1 MKPPPLLIG
10 AGLLFWG
17 WQTGL
22 LIPAAVMAVVLE
34 APRLV
39 KLRWDFSEEDFSR
52 IWIFCTLLFFASM
65 VYAFTSNEGPSHFR
79 NLFQAPTLSAQ
90 RGAGLAATHTAAA
103 LFRWLPMVFFLF
115 AAAQAYSASGGVP
128 VETVSL
134 LLRWRW
140 RRARKPGD
148 PASSGQ
154 SVDVSYYYFAL
165 CLFAASLPRSD
176 SWRTSDIPAFF
187 WGFSALLAWAL
198 WRRRST
204 RFGPV
209 LWCACLGLVVGVGYY
224 GQQGLAQLQGYLGNL
239 NLGFAG
245 GGRGRHDPAQSRTDI
260 GRIGRIK
267 TSTKIVIRLEA
278 QVGAAPP
285 LLREASYRRF
295 NGQTWFA
302 DVKDTDFITVLE
314 DPHNSGNYNLILGK
328 TNSLRV
334 KIGCYLENGS
344 DLLPLPSGVGRLEN
358 LSANA
363 LARSPLGAVLEEGP
377 GVVVFD
383 ALYGPGGTLDSSYDE
398 TEDFA
403 IPSREETALDETIAR
418 LDLPTQTQQ
427 GQTISAGSQQ
437 AALRALNKYFAD
449 HFSYSTYQPRQPRLK
464 EDETPLSRFL
474 LRTHRGHCEYFASAG
489 VLLLRRLHIPARY
502 AVGYAVH
509 EGSAGKFVVRQRDAH
524 AWCLYWDETRQSW
537 RDLDFTPASWLQ
549 VEGVRQSWLQ
559 SLSDSWSRIRFELSK
574 FRWGQTQLR
583 QYLLMAVVPIL
594 LLLLFQIVF
603 KSRRRR
609 RLGKATQG
617 PKPVAWPGL
626 DSEFYRLEHALSRT
640 GIARYPSETLSDW
653 LERLCQD
660 SSMRE
665 FRKTLQNLLY
675 LHYRYRFDPQ
685 GLADEER
692 QMLRTDVAALL
703 ERLQTEQPA

>member
-1 MKPPPLLIG
+1 MKPPPLLVG

-17 WQTGL
+17 GQTDL
-22 LIPAAVMAVVLE
+22 LIPGAIMAVVME
-34 APRLV
+34 APRV
-39 KLRWDFSEEDFSR
+39 VRVRWDFSEEDFSR

-65 VYAFTSNEGPSHFR
+65 LYAFTSNEGPSHFR
-79 NLFQAPTLSAQ
+79 DLFQNPTLSAQ
-90 RGAGLAATHTAAA
+90 RGVGLVATHTAAS

-115 AAAQAYSASGGVP
+115 AAAQAYSTSGGVP

-140 RRARKPGD
+140 RRGRKPGD
-148 PASSGQ
+148 PPTSGQ
-154 SVDVSYYYFAL
+154 SVDVSYYYFGL
-165 CLFAASLPRSD
+165 CLFAASVH
-176 SWRTSDIPAFF
+176 TSDTTAFF
-187 WGFSALLAWAL
+187 WGLSALLAWAL
-198 WRRRST
+198 WPRRSA
-204 RFGPV
+204 RFAPV
-209 LWCACLGLVVGVGYY
+209 WWCACLGLAVGLGYF
-224 GQQGLAQLQGYLGNL
+224 GQRGLAQVQGYLGNL
-239 NLGFAG
+239 NLGFGG
-245 GGRGRHDPAQSRTDI
+245 GGRGRHDPAQSRTDL

-267 TSTKIVIRLEA
+267 TSTTIVIRLEA
-278 QVGAAPP
+278 RVGAAPP

-302 DVKDTDFITVLE
+302 DVKDTDYITVLE
-314 DPHNSGNYNLILGK
+314 DPHNSGNYNLIPGK

-334 KIGCYLENGS
+334 NIGCYLQNGS

-358 LSANA
+358 LSASL

-383 ALYGPGGTLDSSYDE
+383 ALYGPGGTIDSSYDE
-398 TEDFA
+398 AQDLA
-403 IPSREETALDETIAR
+403 VPQREEPGLDEAIGR
-418 LDLPTQTQQ
+418 LDLPDSMQD
-427 GQTISAGSQQ
+427 AGTNTAAFQQ
-437 AALRALNKYFAD
+437 AALRALNKYFSD
-449 HFSYSTYQPRQPRLK
+449 NFSYSTYQPRMPRLR

-524 AWCLYWDETRQSW
+524 AWCLYWDETRKSW
-537 RDLDFTPASWLQ
+537 RDIDFTPASWLQ
-549 VEGVRQSWLQ
+549 VEGVTQNWLQ
-559 SLSDSWSRIRFELSK
+559 SLSDSWARIRFELSK

-583 QYLLMAVVPIL
+583 KYLLMAVVPIL
-594 LLLLFQIVF
+594 LVLLYQIVF

-609 RLGKATQG
+609 RIGKAG
-617 PKPVAWPGL
+617 AGSKPVAWPGL
-626 DSEFYRLEHALSRT
+626 DSEFYRLEQALSHQ

-660 SSMRE
+660 SSIAEWRE
-665 FRKTLQNLLY
+665 TLQDLLY
-675 LHYRYRFDPQ
+675 LHYRYRFDPH
-685 GLADEER
+685 GLPADER
-692 QMLRTDVAALL
+692 QALRNDVNALL
-703 ERLQTEQPA
+703 HKLESAQTA